1 MELNRETVERYS
13 EDIELSNEMLYNAL
27 HNALVKIDK
36 NIEYFINLFPR
47 PNSVNN
53 IYPGILNG
61 GEWDDWTSGFWT
73 GILWLAYEITKDE
86 KYRKVAEFQ
95 LKSYK
100 ERIENKNAVDHH
112 DLGFLYIPSAVA
124 QYKITNSED
133 AKKTGI
139 MAAKHLITRFR
150 EKGEF
155 IQAWGEL
162 GNPDNHRLIIDCNLN
177 IPLLFWASEV
187 TGEEKYKEIAEKHVN
202 TAASTVVRKDG
213 STFHTYYFDV
223 ETGKPL
229 RGSTAQGSG
238 DDSSW
243 ARGQAWGIY
252 GTAIAYKNTGD
263 KEYIKYFERVS
274 KYFLSHL
281 PKDICPYWDLSFG
294 DGDEAEQPRDSS
306 SAAIAI
312 CGFLEM
318 SKYLD
323 AEKAAY
329 YTSVARKLMHSL
341 IENYQVK
348 DKSISNGQLLHG
360 TYAKKTPYNTCKNS
374 GVDECVIWGDYF
386 FMEALTRLVRP
397 DWEMYW

>member
-13 EDIELSNEMLYNAL
+13 EDIELSKEMLYNAL

-187 TGEEKYKEIAEKHVN
+187 TGEEKYKEIAQKHVN

-243 ARGQAWGIY
+243 ARGQAWGVY
-252 GTAIAYKNTGD
+252 GFPLAYKYLKDEKFINLYKT
-263 KEYIKYFERVS
+263 VTN
-274 KYFLSHL
+274 YFLNNL
-281 PKDICPYWDLSFG
+281 PKDNVCYWDLCFDDTSG
-294 DGDEAEQPRDSS
+294 EEKDTSA
-306 SAAIAI
+306 AAIAI
-312 CGFLEM
+312 CGMLEM
-318 SKYLD
+318 NKNISVDDKNKKIYD
-323 AEKAAY
+323 NAA
-329 YTSVARKLMHSL
+329 KHIMKSL
-341 IENYQVK
+341 IENYTTK
-348 DKSISNGQLLHG
+348 NLKESNGLLKEAVYSKPHG
-360 TYAKKTPYNTCKNS
+360 V
-374 GVDECVIWGDYF
+374 GVNECCIWGDYF
-386 FMEALTRLVRP
+386 YMEALVRFLKP
-397 DWEMYW
+397 DLKIFW

>member
-13 EDIELSNEMLYNAL
+13 EDIELSKEMLYNAL

-124 QYKITNSED
+124 QYKITNSEA

-187 TGEEKYKEIAEKHVN
+187 TGEEKYKEIAQKHVN

-243 ARGQAWGIY
+243 ARGQAWGVY
-252 GTAIAYKNTGD
+252 GFPLAYKYLKDEKFINLYKT
-263 KEYIKYFERVS
+263 VTN
-274 KYFLSHL
+274 YFLNNL
-281 PKDICPYWDLSFG
+281 PKDNVCYWDLCFDDTSG
-294 DGDEAEQPRDSS
+294 EEKDTSA
-306 SAAIAI
+306 AAIAI
-312 CGFLEM
+312 CGMLEM
-318 SKYLD
+318 NKNISGNDKDKKIYD
-323 AEKAAY
+323 NAA
-329 YTSVARKLMHSL
+329 KHIMKSL
-341 IENYQVK
+341 IDNYTTK
-348 DKSISNGQLLHG
+348 NLKESNGLLKEAVYSKPHG
-360 TYAKKTPYNTCKNS
+360 V
-374 GVDECVIWGDYF
+374 GVNECCIWGDYF
-386 FMEALTRLVRP
+386 YMEALVRFLKP
-397 DWEMYW
+397 DLKIFW

>member
-1 MELNRETVERYS
+1 MELNKETLERYS
-13 EDIELSNEMLYNAL
+13 EDIELSKEMLYNAL

-187 TGEEKYKEIAEKHVN
+187 TGEEKYKEIAQKHVN
-202 TAASTVVRKDG
+202 TAANTVVRKDG

-243 ARGQAWGIY
+243 ARGQAWGVY
-252 GTAIAYKNTGD
+252 GFPLAYKYLKDEKFINLYKT
-263 KEYIKYFERVS
+263 VTN
-274 KYFLSHL
+274 YFLNNL
-281 PKDICPYWDLSFG
+281 PKDNVCYWDLCFDDTSG
-294 DGDEAEQPRDSS
+294 EEKDTSA
-306 SAAIAI
+306 AAIAI
-312 CGFLEM
+312 CGMLEM
-318 SKYLD
+318 NKNISVDDKNKKIYD
-323 AEKAAY
+323 NAA
-329 YTSVARKLMHSL
+329 KHIMKSL
-341 IENYQVK
+341 IENYTTK
-348 DKSISNGQLLHG
+348 KLKESNGLLKEAVYSKPHG
-360 TYAKKTPYNTCKNS
+360 V
-374 GVDECVIWGDYF
+374 GVNECCIWGDYF
-386 FMEALTRLVRP
+386 YMEALVRFLKP
-397 DWEMYW
+397 DLKIFW